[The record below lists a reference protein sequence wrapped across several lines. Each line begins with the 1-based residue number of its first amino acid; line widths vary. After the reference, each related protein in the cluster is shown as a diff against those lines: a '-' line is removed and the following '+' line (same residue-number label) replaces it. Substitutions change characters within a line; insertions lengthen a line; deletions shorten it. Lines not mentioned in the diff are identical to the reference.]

1 MRPLRAKGVVR
12 GPCAL
17 KGQGALESVPFGV
30 GAPTGVRVW
39 GTRLGREY
47 TARSGMHCRAI
58 RPDGVAESVGPPR
71 RSMCGWERS
80 VVVAL
85 VALVALLAPAI
96 AGAEARL
103 WGTVRA
109 VAGKN
114 LVVVSPD
121 RGQIDVRL
129 VGVELPEPPRIG
141 SPGDVIEGQPFGPQ
155 AAAYLRELLL
165 ERQVQLDTYG
175 KDRAGRLLSVVWLG
189 EINVNLTLVKE
200 GLAWLDPHFTV
211 TNVRVTLEIA
221 ERQAQVGKYG
231 LWALPDPEPPWEYR
245 KRYKLAPQ

>member
-1 MRPLRAKGVVR
+1 LR
-12 GPCAL
+12 
-17 KGQGALESVPFGV
+17 GQGVLDSVPFGV
-30 GAPTGVRVW
+30 AVPTGMRVW
-39 GTRLGREY
+39 RARRGREY
-47 TARSGMHCRAI
+47 AAGSGMHRRAM
-58 RPDGVAESVGPPR
+58 RPDGVSEAVGPPR
-71 RSMCGWERS
+71 RPLRGWERP
-80 VVVAL
+80 VVAVL
-85 VALVALLAPAI
+85 VALAALLAPVV
-96 AGAEARL
+96 AGAEVRL

-211 TNVRVTLEIA
+211 TNVRVALEIA
-221 ERQAQVGKYG
+221 ERQAQIGKYG
-231 LWALPDPEPPWEYR
+231 LWALPGPEPPWEYR
-245 KRYKLAPQ
+245 KRHKLAPQ

>member
-1 MRPLRAKGVVR
+1 MR
-12 GPCAL
+12 
-17 KGQGALESVPFGV
+17 GQGGLDSVPFGV
-30 GAPTGVRVW
+30 AVSTGVRVW
-39 GTRLGREY
+39 RARRGRAY
-47 TARSGMHCRAI
+47 AARSGMHRRAM
-58 RPDGVAESVGPPR
+58 RPDGVSEAMGPPR
-71 RSMCGWERS
+71 RSLYGWERPI
-80 VVVAL
+80 VAVL
-85 VALVALLAPAI
+85 VALAALLAPVV

-121 RGQIDVRL
+121 RGQIEVRL

-200 GLAWLDPHFTV
+200 GLAWLEPHLTV
-211 TNVRVTLEIA
+211 TNVRVALEIA
-221 ERQAQVGKYG
+221 ERQAQVGRYG
-231 LWALPDPEPPWEYR
+231 LWALPDPVPPWEYR